1 MRAKE
6 YSMKVLSS
14 KSQLFIGLA
23 LGLAFL
29 GVLGWFQLGKHGIVH
44 TLIFRFDDVLLL
56 CIGIS
61 FVLYGNASLQLTKIG
76 HPGQNSD
83 QSADDPSGQGSSRIE
98 STLLNLLKLVPLSLD
113 AIFGRKIVA
122 VFKLLS
128 GALFG
133 VFALAALGETY
144 FHGGFCNWSD
154 CFLTSSTA
162 FCFGLSF
169 ILHQPA
175 WLHEQETSLP
185 LAQSAA
191 WAADDG
197 NRATALVKLL
207 ACLVSLSSTIGWFV
221 AALKHGTFNN
231 WWGFACFAGVFLAFA
246 TSLLLYELRRV
257 ERCSYVAELK

>member
-76 HPGQNSD
+76 HPGQTSD
-83 QSADDPSGQGSSRIE
+83 RSADDPSGQGSSRIE
-98 STLLNLLKLVPLSLD
+98 FTLSTLLNLLKLVPLSLD

-122 VFKLLS
+122 AFKLLS
-128 GALFG
+128 GALFS

-144 FHGGFCNWSD
+144 FHGSFSNWSE
-154 CFLTSSTA
+154 CLLTSSTA
-162 FCFGLSF
+162 FCFALSF

-175 WLHEQETSLP
+175 WLHVQEDESNSNQF
-185 LAQSAA
+185 QSEA
-191 WAADDG
+191 
-197 NRATALVKLL
+197 
-207 ACLVSLSSTIGWFV
+207 
-221 AALKHGTFNN
+221 
-231 WWGFACFAGVFLAFA
+231 
-246 TSLLLYELRRV
+246 
-257 ERCSYVAELK
+257 